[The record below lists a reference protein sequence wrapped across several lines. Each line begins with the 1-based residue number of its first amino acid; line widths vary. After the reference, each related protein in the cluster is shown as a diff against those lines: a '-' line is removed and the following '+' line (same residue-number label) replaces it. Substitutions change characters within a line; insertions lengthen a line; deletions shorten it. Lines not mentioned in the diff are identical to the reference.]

1 VRFECNRAE
10 GKRAGDSQSSDS
22 KNVSLRQLRVC
33 AFKQIV
39 GMCVLIHSSAACQWD
54 GDIIVVNG
62 SVQIV
67 DPYGMENVRGDE
79 KGVKEVKALVGLRSK
94 GHSVVRENEI
104 TCFLVYTCLFT
115 NKKSELQESNQRPLD
130 CCGAATTV

>member
-1 VRFECNRAE
+1 MR
-10 GKRAGDSQSSDS
+10 
-22 KNVSLRQLRVC
+22 
-33 AFKQIV
+33 
-39 GMCVLIHSSAACQWD
+39 VLIHSSAACQWD

-79 KGVKEVKALVGLRSK
+79 KGVKEVKALVGLWSK

-104 TCFLVYTCLFT
+104 TCFLVYTYLFT

>member
-1 VRFECNRAE
+1 
-10 GKRAGDSQSSDS
+10 
-22 KNVSLRQLRVC
+22 
-33 AFKQIV
+33 
-39 GMCVLIHSSAACQWD
+39 MIHSSAACQWD

-79 KGVKEVKALVGLRSK
+79 KGVKEVKALVGLGGM
-94 GHSVVRENEI
+94 GHRVVRENEI
-104 TCFLVYTCLFT
+104 TCFLVLDAVCW